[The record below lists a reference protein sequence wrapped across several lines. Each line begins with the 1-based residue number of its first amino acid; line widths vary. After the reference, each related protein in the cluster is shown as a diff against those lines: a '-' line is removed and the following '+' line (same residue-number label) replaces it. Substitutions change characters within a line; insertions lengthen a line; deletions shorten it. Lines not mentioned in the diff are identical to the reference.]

1 MPKTVDHEGRR
12 TRLAEALW
20 RIAYR
25 DGLDAVTVRQVA
37 AEAEVSVGLVQ
48 HYFRSKDELLR
59 FALER
64 VGSELQGRL
73 VNKITELGADPDPY
87 DVIWTVMLERLP
99 LTSRRRAQTQVMVAW
114 LGRVAR
120 QDEPNDYL
128 ANGTAQSRDYLAGQL
143 RRGQDTGRVEPDLD
157 PDAAAS
163 ALLALTE
170 GLAAQLIAGIHT
182 AASAESV
189 LRSYLDLLFRGE
201 SHRGD
206 AGPRRDR

>member
-1 MPKTVDHEGRR
+1 MPKAVDHESRR
-12 TRLAEALW
+12 GELAEALW

-64 VGSELQGRL
+64 VGGELQGRL
-73 VNKITELGADPDPY
+73 IRKITALGADPDPY
-87 DVIWTVMLERLP
+87 HVVWTVMVERLP

-120 QDEPNDYL
+120 DAEPNDYL
-128 ANGTAQSRDYLAGQL
+128 LAGTAQLRDYLAAQL
-143 RRGQDTGRVEPDLD
+143 RRGQEAGRVGAELD
-157 PDAAAS
+157 PDGAAS
-163 ALLALTE
+163 GLLALNE
-170 GLAAQLIAGIHT
+170 GLAAQLVAGIHT
-182 AASAESV
+182 AASAKRV
-189 LRSYLDLLFRGE
+189 LSDQLALLFRPAAVGE
-201 SHRGD
+201 
-206 AGPRRDR
+206 